1 VFLSFCTL
9 RSVPRATTRARD
21 REGGAQICWALPT
34 IHQGDVG
41 VAIRNLDLAGARLK
55 VYNRVYMFESTGSQ
69 AGNLCMEELTISEV
83 ARRSGV
89 RATTIRYYES
99 INVLPEP
106 RRANGRRRYDPAI
119 VERLAFIHV
128 AQRLGFSLTEI
139 GLLFEQRATDAP
151 LSERWQALARE
162 KLADVERLIRHA
174 RTVRQTLLGGLRCS
188 CDNLDECI
196 DCVLRQCA

>member
-1 VFLSFCTL
+1 
-9 RSVPRATTRARD
+9 
-21 REGGAQICWALPT
+21 
-34 IHQGDVG
+34 
-41 VAIRNLDLAGARLK
+41 
-55 VYNRVYMFESTGSQ
+55 
-69 AGNLCMEELTISEV
+69 MEELTISEV

-174 RTVRQTLLGGLRCS
+174 RTVRQTLLGGMRCS
-188 CDNLDECI
+188 CENLDECI
-196 DCVLRQCA
+196 DCVLRQCS

>member
-1 VFLSFCTL
+1 
-9 RSVPRATTRARD
+9 
-21 REGGAQICWALPT
+21 
-34 IHQGDVG
+34 
-41 VAIRNLDLAGARLK
+41 
-55 VYNRVYMFESTGSQ
+55 
-69 AGNLCMEELTISEV
+69 MEELTITEV

-119 VERLAFIHV
+119 IERLAFIHV
-128 AQRLGFSLTEI
+128 AQRLGFSLGEI
-139 GLLFEQRATDAP
+139 GLLFDQGDTTAP

-174 RTVRQTLLGGLRCS
+174 REVRQTLMSGLRCG
-188 CDNLDECI
+188 CPNLHECI
-196 DCVLRQCA
+196 DCVLKHCG